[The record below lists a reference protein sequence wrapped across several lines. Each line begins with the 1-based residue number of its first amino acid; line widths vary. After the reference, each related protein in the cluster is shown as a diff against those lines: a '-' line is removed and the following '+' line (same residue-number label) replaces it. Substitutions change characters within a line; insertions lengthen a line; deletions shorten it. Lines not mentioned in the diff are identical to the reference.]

1 MPYLIARIRAAGCSI
16 LAKWS
21 SLARE
26 TMPIGEADPRRERMQ
41 AVVRA
46 PAPRIFPGKRC
57 GGVKPGAGRTI
68 VIPDGF

>member
-16 LAKWS
+16 LTKWS

-26 TMPIGEADPRRERMQ
+26 TMPIIGEAQDLS
-41 AVVRA
+41 
-46 PAPRIFPGKRC
+46 GKRC